1 MQRGKV
7 CSAERQR
14 LDVVQSVSVR
24 SYRVIRVA
32 ESVWQIGNAYST
44 KAESVAQSGRVC
56 NVDWQSLH
64 CKLADSIV
72 QSGRVFR
79 RNGRGYSVFT
89 QNAVQ
94 NAEHTCTLQWGLYL
108 SAL

>member
-1 MQRGKV
+1 MQSSRV
-7 CSAERQR
+7 YSAEWQS
-14 LDVVQSVSVR
+14 LYLVQSVSVR

-64 CKLADSIV
+64 GRVAESIV

-79 RNGRGYSVFT
+79 
-89 QNAVQ
+89 
-94 NAEHTCTLQWGLYL
+94 
-108 SAL
+108 